1 MFRKNKA
8 NSLLN
13 HPLGWK
19 LVWGRYNLTRR
30 MGAVLFLWLFFH
42 HALNDLKTPPTT
54 PLAPPPHWLRVLGDL
69 LPLCCANQDFCQISL
84 WHTKNTLENKKHGY
98 QKLMLWNQRQ
108 LWISL
113 FVNLPGCLLSR
124 RALNSACFQITQ
136 ICSSQGLWSTIYFKG
151 LWMNH
156 ITCQRVMVVLTRRKG
171 CKISCPKQL
180 SCWHAK
186 VGTIVGLQTKNPS
199 WSQHLLPQKKRVP
212 TSSPGF
218 SEKNG
223 IYRVISGKPCLG
235 IELCDCE
242 ACAIDSNAAAN
253 ISPIKC
259 NLRSLR
265 TPSKTPPC

>member
-1 MFRKNKA
+1 MKNLAKWNNISPTWMFRKNKA

-113 FVNLPGCLLSR
+113 FVNLPGCLLENVERWTPPAFKSPRSVR
-124 RALNSACFQITQ
+124 RRVSGAQFTSKASEWITSLVSEW
-136 ICSSQGLWSTIYFKG
+136 CW
-151 LWMNH
+151 
-156 ITCQRVMVVLTRRKG
+156 
-171 CKISCPKQL
+171 
-180 SCWHAK
+180 CWHEGK
-186 VGTIVGLQTKNPS
+186 VVKSVVQNSCLADMQKWEP
-199 WSQHLLPQKKRVP
+199 LLVYKPRIQADLNICYHKKRGSQLHLQVSPKKMGYTESSLENLALASNSVTVRHVP
-212 TSSPGF
+212 LTAM
-218 SEKNG
+218 
-223 IYRVISGKPCLG
+223 LQ
-235 IELCDCE
+235 
-242 ACAIDSNAAAN
+242 
-253 ISPIKC
+253 PI
-259 NLRSLR
+259 
-265 TPSKTPPC
+265 